1 MASVNVRL
9 DGGPPLAIAGAWDD
23 RSSMRWEVHL
33 PYGEPLSLATQNY
46 RPLANP
52 LFVPDLVPGAHEL
65 SLELLGATAG
75 DKFKLYAV
83 LSC

>member
-9 DGGPPLAIAGAWDD
+9 DGGRPLALAGAWND

-52 LFVPDLVPGAHEL
+52 LYVPGLAPGPHEL
-65 SLELLGATAG
+65 SLELLDGAAG

>member
-1 MASVNVRL
+1 MTS
-9 DGGPPLAIAGAWDD
+9 DGAIHK
-23 RSSMRWEVHL
+23 SEKKI
-33 PYGEPLSLATQNY
+33 EKPLSLATQNY

-52 LFVPDLVPGAHEL
+52 LYVPGLAPGPHEL
-65 SLELLGATAG
+65 SLELLDGAAG